1 MIPTKR
7 LLYKIDLKL
16 NKVAS
21 GKNQRV
27 SNSAKILALREAS
40 LRVFKK
46 KVSVNNLF
54 QLGFDAFKP
63 RYEELQSFV
72 VSHEE
77 LSPVKSNEVYTA
89 YEVSLQNLSHKYF
102 MAVDLQ
108 AIASRDGCTDRI
120 INIPRVIKHGEV
132 NTTINNLHYGPSF
145 KFQETIAKISDN
157 KLIVYTND
165 PDGDFVL
172 TKVLVSYLRYPVEVD
187 IAGMKHVDGSASSDV
202 DSDFPEM
209 LEDELL
215 EQTIFELGINTGN
228 INAADGAIKKSKESE
243 L

>member
-1 MIPTKR
+1 MIPIKR

-27 SNSAKILALREAS
+27 SNSAKILALREAT
-40 LRVFKK
+40 LRVYKK
-46 KVSVNNLF
+46 KISVNNLF

-77 LSPVKSNEVYTA
+77 LSPVKSDEVYTA
-89 YEVSLQNLSHKYF
+89 YEVDLTQLTKKYF
-102 MAVDLQ
+102 MAVEIQ
-108 AIASRDGCTDRI
+108 AIASRDGCTGRV

-132 NTTINNLHYGPSF
+132 TTTVNNLHYGPSF

-157 KLIVYTND
+157 KLIIYTND
-165 PDGDFVL
+165 PEGDFVL
-172 TKVLVSYLRYPVEVD
+172 TGVKVSYLRYPVEVD
-187 IAGMKHVDGSASSDV
+187 YVGIKNLDGTSSTTV
-202 DSDFPEM
+202 DSDFPEI

-228 INAADGAIKKSKESE
+228 LNASEGAVSKSKNSE